1 MHLSFETALTTLV
14 CSIRV
19 WVAVFKGIRAALHQ
33 GDREHEVTRC
43 IKRVST
49 GSRHW
54 HTATN
59 GWVGPGA
66 PGRIYETLRRVAAVY
81 LAASSWISAGSALP
95 LPLQSLS
102 ILDPGLQSCWQIF
115 IFKAA
120 LHKSVFKRF
129 WVEDRQQRKK
139 VPLVF
144 YLSSKM
150 RRLWCIRQSQRSSEW

>member
-1 MHLSFETALTTLV
+1 M
-14 CSIRV
+14 RV
-19 WVAVFKGIRAALHQ
+19 WVVAFKRMLLYIN
-33 GDREHEVTRC
+33 GDREHEVTHC
-43 IKRVST
+43 IRGVST

-54 HTATN
+54 HT
-59 GWVGPGA
+59 GPGQE
-66 PGRIYETLRRVAAVY
+66 PQDEFMKPSKRVGAVY
-81 LAASSWISAGSALP
+81 LPASGWIAAFPALP
-95 LPLQSLS
+95 PPLQSLS
-102 ILDPGLQSCWQIF
+102 ITGPGLQSCWQIF

-129 WVEDRQQRKK
+129 WVEDRQQREK